1 MAEKSAPVLTK
12 PRGSRDHEEMV
23 GKNLEKEKDKKND
36 RSNPCGNEDR
46 PMNDKLEKGKMMK
59 DQSVDDISSDEDEIP
74 LENENTLLT
83 RHKEQLKQARE
94 GGPIGLPSEDTTAAP
109 PNLNLK
115 GQVSYANTAA
125 QATVTKVVVGSS
137 GARILGIKLKSRPRS
152 VIVHGPESN
161 INPTALCKKLVDSQI
176 VPRQVQV
183 MQNKDIEIT
192 FTDLEDKNKFFELDF
207 VEFPQELYRPRGRFL
222 AGYQPPVWVRVHYKP
237 AEMKTEVITR
247 RIQRYGRVLFARA
260 NKVPG
265 TEILTGTLTFK
276 MILHSPIPSYFQ
288 VGPYSLSVR
297 YDGQSQTCRKCNEV
311 GHMARECQVKR
322 CFNCGDPGHL
332 NVDCES
338 ERICQGCASPDHK
351 LEKCPVSWEPEDGDD
366 GSESM
371 ISDEGS
377 DGGDG
382 DEGSVGREGEDGRND
397 EATPAIQNQTEGVS
411 HGLETSAAGQENRP
425 EVDSPIPESLFNQC
439 ASDWGSLCE
448 TLAEKRLPNQDERL
462 DIKNSGAVDCNTLK
476 GTSLSE
482 LSDSLFSPV
491 SYSSL
496 VIDEGDATS
505 PLKVSPALKRS
516 LSDDNLSVMSSFRR
530 PSVKKKVRDGI

>member
-1 MAEKSAPVLTK
+1 MAEKSAPVLTE
-12 PRGSRDHEEMV
+12 PHGSRDHEEIV
-23 GKNLEKEKDKKND
+23 GKNLEKEKNND
-36 RSNPCGNEDR
+36 RCNPCGNEDR

-59 DQSVDDISSDEDEIP
+59 DQSADDISSDEDEIP

-83 RHKEQLKQARE
+83 RYKEQLKQARE
-94 GGPIGLPSEDTTAAP
+94 GGPTGLPSEDTTAP
-109 PNLNLK
+109 PNLNLN

-152 VIVHGPESN
+152 VIVHGPE
-161 INPTALCKKLVDSQI
+161 I
-176 VPRQVQV
+176 
-183 MQNKDIEIT
+183 
-192 FTDLEDKNKFFELDF
+192 
-207 VEFPQELYRPRGRFL
+207 
-222 AGYQPPVWVRVHYKP
+222 
-237 AEMKTEVITR
+237 
-247 RIQRYGRVLFARA
+247 
-260 NKVPG
+260 
-265 TEILTGTLTFK
+265 
-276 MILHSPIPSYFQ
+276 
-288 VGPYSLSVR
+288 GPYSLSVR

-338 ERICQGCASPDHK
+338 ERICQGCGSPDHK

-411 HGLETSAAGQENRP
+411 HGLETSAAGQENRS

-462 DIKNSGAVDCNTLK
+462 DIKNSGAVDL
-476 GTSLSE
+476 
-482 LSDSLFSPV
+482 
-491 SYSSL
+491 
-496 VIDEGDATS
+496 IAT
-505 PLKVSPALKRS
+505 P
-516 LSDDNLSVMSSFRR
+516 
-530 PSVKKKVRDGI
+530 